1 MAFNHYFLSLLLLV
15 SSSSSLRCF
24 SLTTV
29 SISHTSDQT
38 LVCALTNTS
47 HLQCTSLQINPI
59 PFSLTGTLQNRRFSG
74 VVSGNGFVCGLRT
87 PLGSNTSTV
96 NCWRFS
102 SNGANMTYKRIYKGP
117 ELKELEA
124 STSRICGVEKVTNR
138 TRCWQPVSPPP
149 SGNYDSISL
158 GEDFLCGLSKPPGN
172 ISCEGNITKPPS
184 GDSFIAIAAGSR
196 QACAITVDND
206 VECWGQT
213 YTPPPSQKFS
223 SLALG
228 ENRSCGVRLVNG
240 TVTCWGSNNNNNNGF
255 SLPKRLENISFTSIY
270 AKGLI
275 FCGVVKSNYTL
286 YCWGDHE
293 SVFTPFQDQT
303 VLPGPCR
310 QECPYRPL
318 SGSGL
323 LCGNE
328 MMICD
333 SMNRHDPGV
342 LVPDTPSRG
351 KQQECKDKT
360 WSGKNIAFL
369 VVGCVGTCSLILVV
383 GFLVYK
389 SHCRCRVHDS
399 GRLDDNMIIVDVDE
413 PKLEKRLSSLASLGN
428 HGQLVEFSIEE
439 LAKATNAFSPQFQ
452 LGIGSFGIVY
462 KAVLSDGR
470 HVAIKRADLTN
481 HASSGITRIRNRRED
496 NDSAFI
502 NELESMSRLNHRNLV
517 RLIGFYDD
525 AEERVLVYE
534 YMANGSLADHLHNPR
549 LEPLTWERR
558 LTIAL
563 DAARG
568 IQYLHDFAVP
578 PVIHRDIKSSNILLD
593 ATWTAKVSDFG
604 LSQMGPTEEEDVSH
618 LSLRAAGTLGYI
630 DPEYYR
636 LQQLTTKSDV
646 YSFGVVLLE
655 LLSGHKAIHM
665 NEEENPRNVVE
676 YVVPYI
682 LQDEV
687 HRALDRRIPPPTPY
701 EIESV
706 AHLGYLAVECLVPCG
721 RERPSMAEVVSNL
734 EKALAACL
742 AGPQTEPLS
751 RSASN

>member
-1 MAFNHYFLSLLLLV
+1 MAFNYYFPSLLLLV
-15 SSSSSLRCF
+15 ISSSSLLCF
-24 SLTTV
+24 SLSTV
-29 SISHTSDQT
+29 SISHTSNQT

-47 HLQCTSLQINPI
+47 HLQCTSLQNPI

-74 VVSGNGFVCGLRT
+74 VVSGNGFVCGLRS
-87 PLGSNTSTV
+87 PLGSNTSTIL
-96 NCWRFS
+96 CWRFS
-102 SNGANMTYKRIYKGP
+102 NNGDNMTYKRIYKGP

-124 STSRICGVEKVTNR
+124 STSRICGVEKVTNL
-138 TRCWQPVSPPP
+138 TRCWTPVSFPL
-149 SGNYDSISL
+149 SGNYDSIAI
-158 GEDFLCGLSKPPGN
+158 GEDFLCGLSKPPGR
-172 ISCEGNITKPPS
+172 ITCEGNITNAPS
-184 GDSFIAIAAGSR
+184 ENSFIAVASGSR
-196 QACAITVDND
+196 QACAITVNND
-206 VECWGQT
+206 VTCWGEKST
-213 YTPPPSQKFS
+213 SPPSEKFS
-223 SLALG
+223 AISLG
-228 ENRSCGVRLVNG
+228 ENGICGVRWLNK
-240 TVTCWGSNNNNNNGF
+240 TVTCWGSNNNNNGF
-255 SLPKRLENISFTSIY
+255 TLPKSFEKIHFISIY

-275 FCGVVKSNYTL
+275 FCGVVTSNYTL
-286 YCWGDHE
+286 ICWGDDQ
-293 SVFTPFQDQT
+293 SVFTPFQDQPL
-303 VLPGPCR
+303 LPGPCR
-310 QECPYRPL
+310 HDCLYGPL
-318 SGSGL
+318 PGSVS
-323 LCGNE
+323 LCGNGL
-328 MMICD
+328 MICD
-333 SMNRHDPGV
+333 SINTHNPK
-342 LVPDTPSRG
+342 LPVPDTPRG
-351 KQQECKDKT
+351 QQETKDKT
-360 WSGKNIAFL
+360 WSNKNIAFL
-369 VVGCVGTCSLILVV
+369 VVGCVGTCSLLLVI
-383 GFLVYK
+383 GFLIYK
-389 SHCRCRVHDS
+389 SHFRCRVHDS
-399 GRLDDNMIIVDVDE
+399 GRLDDNRIIVSQ

-439 LAKATNAFSPQFQ
+439 LAHATEGFSPRFQ

-481 HASSGITRIRNRRED
+481 PTLSGITRIRNRRED
-496 NDSAFI
+496 NDSAFV
-502 NELESMSRLNHRNLV
+502 NELESMSRLNHKNLV
-517 RLIGFYDD
+517 KLLGFYDD

-534 YMANGSLADHLHNPR
+534 YMPNGSLSDHLHNPR
-549 LEPLTWERR
+549 FEPLTWERR

-568 IQYLHDFAVP
+568 IQYLHDFVMP

-676 YVVPYI
+676 FVVPYI

-706 AHLGYLAVECLVPCG
+706 AHLGYLAVECVVPCG

-742 AGPQTEPLS
+742 AAPQTEPLS
-751 RSASN
+751 RSDSN

>member
-1 MAFNHYFLSLLLLV
+1 MAFNYYFLSLLLVV
-15 SSSSSLRCF
+15 SSSSSLLCF
-24 SLTTV
+24 SLPTV

-47 HLQCTSLQINPI
+47 HLQCTSLPLNPI
-59 PFSLTGTLQNRRFSG
+59 RFSLAGTLQKNRRFSG
-74 VVSGNGFVCGLRT
+74 VVSGNGFVCGLRS
-87 PLGSNTSTV
+87 PLGSNASTIL
-96 NCWRFS
+96 CWRFS

-124 STSRICGVEKVTNR
+124 STSRICGVEKIKNR
-138 TRCWQPVSPPP
+138 TRCWQTVSRRPR
-149 SGNYDSISL
+149 SDNYDSLAL
-158 GEDFLCGLSKPPGN
+158 GEDFICGLSKPPGR
-172 ISCEGNITKPPS
+172 ISCEGKGNITKPPS
-184 GDSFIAIAAGSR
+184 GDRFIAIAAGSR
-196 QACAITVDND
+196 QACAVTVDSD

-213 YTPPPSQKFS
+213 YTSPPSEKFS
-223 SLALG
+223 ALAVG
-228 ENRSCGVRLVNG
+228 EDRICGVRWVNG
-240 TVTCWGSNNNNNNGF
+240 TVTCWGSNGF
-255 SLPKRLENISFTSIY
+255 SLPRRLENVEFTSIY
-270 AKGLI
+270 ANGLI

-293 SVFTPFQDQT
+293 SVFAPFQDQT

-310 QECPYRPL
+310 EECPYGPL
-318 SGSGL
+318 SGSES
-323 LCGNE
+323 LCGNGLK
-328 MMICD
+328 ICE
-333 SMNRHDPGV
+333 SMNIV
-342 LVPDTPSRG
+342 LVPDTPRG
-351 KQQECKDKT
+351 RQDSKDKT
-360 WSGKNIAFL
+360 WSRKNIAFL
-369 VVGCVGTCSLILVV
+369 VVGCVGTCSLLLVV
-383 GFLVYK
+383 GFLVYN

-399 GRLDDNMIIVDVDE
+399 GRLDDNRIIVDEE
-413 PKLEKRLSSLASLGN
+413 PKLEKRLSSLASLCN
-428 HGQLVEFSIEE
+428 HGQLVEFTIEE
-439 LAKATNAFSPQFQ
+439 LALATDGFSPRFQ

-470 HVAIKRADLTN
+470 LVAIKRAELTN
-481 HASSGITRIRNRRED
+481 PASSGITRIRNRRED
-496 NDSAFI
+496 NDSAFV
-502 NELESMSRLNHRNLV
+502 NELESMSRLNHKNLV
-517 RLIGFYDD
+517 RLLGFYDD

-604 LSQMGPTEEEDVSH
+604 LSQMGPTEEEDASH

-665 NEEENPRNVVE
+665 NEEENPRNVVDF
-676 YVVPYI
+676 VVPYI

-706 AHLGYLAVECLVPCG
+706 AHVGYLAVECLVPCG

-742 AGPQTEPLS
+742 AAPQTEPLS
-751 RSASN
+751 SPASD

>member
-1 MAFNHYFLSLLLLV
+1 MS
-15 SSSSSLRCF
+15 
-24 SLTTV
+24 
-29 SISHTSDQT
+29 
-38 LVCALTNTS
+38 
-47 HLQCTSLQINPI
+47 
-59 PFSLTGTLQNRRFSG
+59 
-74 VVSGNGFVCGLRT
+74 
-87 PLGSNTSTV
+87 
-96 NCWRFS
+96 
-102 SNGANMTYKRIYKGP
+102 YKRIYKGP

-124 STSRICGVEKVTNR
+124 STSRICGVEKVTSLA
-138 TRCWQPVSPPP
+138 RCWQPVSPPP
-149 SGNYDSISL
+149 RSGNYDSIAL
-158 GEDFLCGLSKPPGN
+158 GDDFLCGLSKPPGN
-172 ISCEGNITKPPS
+172 IICEGNITNVPS
-184 GDSFIAIAAGSR
+184 EDSFIAIAAGSR
-196 QACAITVDND
+196 RACAITADND
-206 VECWGQT
+206 VKCWGERST
-213 YTPPPSQKFS
+213 TTTTSPPSEKFS
-223 SLALG
+223 ALALG
-228 ENRSCGVRLVNG
+228 ENRSCGVRSVNG
-240 TVTCWGSNNNNNNGF
+240 TVTCWGSNNNNNGF
-255 SLPKRLENISFTSIY
+255 SLPQRLENISFASIY
-270 AKGLI
+270 AKESI
-275 FCGVVKSNYTL
+275 FCGVVRANYTL
-286 YCWGDHE
+286 FCWGDHE
-293 SVFTPFQDQT
+293 SVFAPFQDQT
-303 VLPGPCR
+303 VFPGPCR
-310 QECPYRPL
+310 EECPFGPL
-318 SGSGL
+318 PGSVS

-328 MMICD
+328 RMICD
-333 SMNRHDPGV
+333 SMNIV
-342 LVPDTPSRG
+342 LVPDTPRG
-351 KQQECKDKT
+351 QGQQQDSKDKT

-369 VVGCVGTCSLILVV
+369 VVGCVGTCSLLLVV

-389 SHCRCRVHDS
+389 SQCRCRVHDS
-399 GRLDDNMIIVDVDE
+399 GRLDDNRIIVDINE

-439 LAKATNAFSPQFQ
+439 LAKATDGFSGQFQ

-481 HASSGITRIRNRRED
+481 PASSGITRIRNRRED
-496 NDSAFI
+496 NDSAFV
-502 NELESMSRLNHRNLV
+502 NELESMSRLNHKNLV
-517 RLIGFYDD
+517 RLLGFYDD

-534 YMANGSLADHLHNPR
+534 FMANGSLADHLHNPR

-665 NEEENPRNVVE
+665 NEEENPRNVVDF
-676 YVVPYI
+676 VVPYI

-706 AHLGYLAVECLVPCG
+706 AHVGYLAVECLVPCG

-742 AGPQTEPLS
+742 AAPQTETLS

>member
-1 MAFNHYFLSLLLLV
+1 MAFNYFLSLLVVV
-15 SSSSSLRCF
+15 SSSSLLCF
-24 SLTTV
+24 SLSTV

-47 HLQCTSLQINPI
+47 HLQCTSLPPNPI

-74 VVSGNGFVCGLRT
+74 VVSGNGFVCGLRS
-87 PLGSNTSTV
+87 PLGSNTSRV
-96 NCWRFS
+96 LCWRFS
-102 SNGANMTYKRIYKGP
+102 ANGANMSYKRIYKGP

-124 STSRICGVEKVTNR
+124 NASRVCGVEKVTNR
-138 TRCWQPVSPPP
+138 TRCWQPVFIPRSD
-149 SGNYDSISL
+149 NYDSIAL
-158 GEDFLCGLSKPPGN
+158 GDDFLCGLSKPPGRIN
-172 ISCEGNITKPPS
+172 CEGEGNITNVPS
-184 GDSFIAIAAGSR
+184 GDRFISIAAGSR

-206 VECWGQT
+206 VKCWGQT
-213 YTPPPSQKFS
+213 YTSPPSEKFS
-223 SLALG
+223 AVAVG
-228 ENRSCGVRLVNG
+228 ENRSCGVRWVNG
-240 TVTCWGSNNNNNNGF
+240 TVTCWGSNNNNGF
-255 SLPKRLENISFTSIY
+255 SLPRRLENVHFTSIY

-275 FCGVVKSNYTL
+275 FCGVVRENYTL
-286 YCWGDHE
+286 YCWGEE
-293 SVFTPFQDQT
+293 SVFTPFPDQPL
-303 VLPGPCR
+303 LPGPCR
-310 QECPYRPL
+310 QDCPYSPL
-318 SGSGL
+318 PGSGS
-323 LCGNE
+323 LCGNG

-342 LVPDTPSRG
+342 LVPDTPRG
-351 KQQECKDKT
+351 QLDSKDKT
-360 WSGKNIAFL
+360 WSKKNIAFL

-399 GRLDDNMIIVDVDE
+399 GRLDDNRIIVDE
-413 PKLEKRLSSLASLGN
+413 PKLERRLSSLASLGN

-439 LAKATNAFSPQFQ
+439 LAKATDEFSAQFQ

-481 HASSGITRIRNRRED
+481 PALSGITRIRNRRED
-496 NDSAFI
+496 NDSAFV
-502 NELESMSRLNHRNLV
+502 NELESMSRLNHKNLV
-517 RLIGFYDD
+517 RLLGFYDD

-593 ATWTAKVSDFG
+593 TTWTAKVSDFG

-665 NEEENPRNVVE
+665 NEEENPRNVVDF
-676 YVVPYI
+676 VVPYI

-706 AHLGYLAVECLVPCG
+706 AHLGYLAVECVVPCG

-734 EKALAACL
+734 EKALSACL
-742 AGPQTEPLS
+742 AAPQTEPLS
-751 RSASN
+751 RSATN

>member
-1 MAFNHYFLSLLLLV
+1 MAFNYYSLSLLLVV
-15 SSSSSLRCF
+15 SSSSSLLCF
-24 SLTTV
+24 SLPTV

-47 HLQCTSLQINPI
+47 HLQCTSHPLNPI
-59 PFSLTGTLQNRRFSG
+59 RFSLTGTLQNRRFSG
-74 VVSGNGFVCGLRT
+74 LVSGTGFVCGLRS
-87 PLGSNTSTV
+87 PLGSNASTIL
-96 NCWRFS
+96 CWRFS
-102 SNGANMTYKRIYKGP
+102 TNGANMTYKRIYKGP
-117 ELKELEA
+117 ALKELEA
-124 STSRICGVEKVTNR
+124 STSRICGVENVKNR
-138 TRCWQPVSPPP
+138 TRCWQPVSPRPRLD
-149 SGNYDSISL
+149 NHDSLAL
-158 GEDFLCGLSKPPGN
+158 GEDFLCGLSKPPGR
-172 ISCEGNITKPPS
+172 ISCEGKGNITKPPS
-184 GDSFIAIAAGSR
+184 GDRFIAIAAGSS
-196 QACAITVDND
+196 QACAITVDSD
-206 VECWGQT
+206 VECWGQQT
-213 YTPPPSQKFS
+213 YTSPPSEKFS
-223 SLALG
+223 ALAVG
-228 ENRSCGVRLVNG
+228 ENRSCGVRWVNG
-240 TVTCWGSNNNNNNGF
+240 TVTCWGSNY
-255 SLPKRLENISFTSIY
+255 SLPRRLENVEFTSIY
-270 AKGLI
+270 ANGLI
-275 FCGVVKSNYTL
+275 FCGVVRENYTL
-286 YCWGDHE
+286 YCWGDDE
-293 SVFTPFQDQT
+293 SVFAPFQDQT

-310 QECPYRPL
+310 EECPYGQL
-318 SGSGL
+318 SGSGP
-323 LCGNE
+323 LCGNGLK
-328 MMICD
+328 ICD
-333 SMNRHDPGV
+333 SMNIV
-342 LVPDTPSRG
+342 LVPDTPRG
-351 KQQECKDKT
+351 EQDSNDKT
-360 WSGKNIAFL
+360 WSRKNIAFL
-369 VVGCVGTCSLILVV
+369 VVGCVGTCSLLLVV

-399 GRLDDNMIIVDVDE
+399 GRLDDNRIIVDEE
-413 PKLEKRLSSLASLGN
+413 PKLEKRLSSLASLCN
-428 HGQLVEFSIEE
+428 HGQLVEFTIEE
-439 LAKATNAFSPQFQ
+439 LALATDGFSSRFQ

-470 HVAIKRADLTN
+470 LVAIKRAELTN
-481 HASSGITRIRNRRED
+481 PASSGITRIRNRRED
-496 NDSAFI
+496 NDSAFV
-502 NELESMSRLNHRNLV
+502 NELESMSRLNHKNLV
-517 RLIGFYDD
+517 RLLGFYDD

-604 LSQMGPTEEEDVSH
+604 LSQMGPTEEEEVSH

-665 NEEENPRNVVE
+665 NEEENPRNVVDF
-676 YVVPYI
+676 VVPYI

-706 AHLGYLAVECLVPCG
+706 AHVGCLAVECVVPCG

-742 AGPQTEPLS
+742 AAPQTEPLS
-751 RSASN
+751 SSASD

>member
-1 MAFNHYFLSLLLLV
+1 MAFNYYSLSLLLVV
-15 SSSSSLRCF
+15 SSSSSFLCF
-24 SLTTV
+24 SLPTV

-38 LVCALTNTS
+38 LVCSLTNTS
-47 HLQCTSLQINPI
+47 HLQCTTFPLNPI

-74 VVSGNGFVCGLRT
+74 LVSGNGFVCGLRS
-87 PLGSNTSTV
+87 PLGSNASTIL
-96 NCWRFS
+96 CWRFS
-102 SNGANMTYKRIYKGP
+102 TNGANMTYKRIYKGP
-117 ELKELEA
+117 ALKELEA
-124 STSRICGVEKVTNR
+124 STSRICGVENVTNR
-138 TRCWQPVSPPP
+138 TRCWQPVSPRPR
-149 SGNYDSISL
+149 SDNHDSLAL
-158 GEDFLCGLSKPPGN
+158 GEDFLCGLSKPPGR
-172 ISCEGNITKPPS
+172 ISCEGKGNITKPPS
-184 GDSFIAIAAGSR
+184 GDRFIAIAAGSS
-196 QACAITVDND
+196 QACAITVDSG
-206 VECWGQT
+206 VECWGQQT
-213 YTPPPSQKFS
+213 YTSPPSEKFS
-223 SLALG
+223 ALAVG
-228 ENRSCGVRLVNG
+228 ENRSCGVRWVNG
-240 TVTCWGSNNNNNNGF
+240 TVTCWGSNY
-255 SLPKRLENISFTSIY
+255 SLPRRLENVEFTSIY
-270 AKGLI
+270 ANGLI
-275 FCGVVKSNYTL
+275 FCGVVRENYTL
-286 YCWGDHE
+286 YCWGDDE
-293 SVFTPFQDQT
+293 SVFAPFQDQT

-310 QECPYRPL
+310 EECPYGQL
-318 SGSGL
+318 SGSGP
-323 LCGNE
+323 LCGNGLK
-328 MMICD
+328 ICD
-333 SMNRHDPGV
+333 SMNIV
-342 LVPDTPSRG
+342 LVPDTPRG
-351 KQQECKDKT
+351 EQDSNDKT
-360 WSGKNIAFL
+360 WSRKNIAFL
-369 VVGCVGTCSLILVV
+369 VVGCVGTCSLLLVV

-399 GRLDDNMIIVDVDE
+399 GRLDDNRIIVDEE
-413 PKLEKRLSSLASLGN
+413 PKLEKRLSSLASLCN
-428 HGQLVEFSIEE
+428 HGQLVEFTIEE
-439 LAKATNAFSPQFQ
+439 LALATDGFSPRFQ

-470 HVAIKRADLTN
+470 LVAIKRAELTN
-481 HASSGITRIRNRRED
+481 PASSGITRIRNRRED
-496 NDSAFI
+496 NDSAFV
-502 NELESMSRLNHRNLV
+502 NELESMSRLNHKNLV
-517 RLIGFYDD
+517 RLLGFYDD

-558 LTIAL
+558 LAIAL

-604 LSQMGPTEEEDVSH
+604 LSQMGPTEEEEVSH

-665 NEEENPRNVVE
+665 NEEENPRNVVDF
-676 YVVPYI
+676 VVPYI

-706 AHLGYLAVECLVPCG
+706 AHVGCLAVECVVPCG

-734 EKALAACL
+734 EKALDACL
-742 AGPQTEPLS
+742 AAPQTEPLS
-751 RSASN
+751 SSASD

>member
-1 MAFNHYFLSLLLLV
+1 MAFNYYVLSLLLVV
-15 SSSSSLRCF
+15 SSSSSLLCF
-24 SLTTV
+24 SLPTV
-29 SISHTSDQT
+29 SISHTSDQN

-47 HLQCTSLQINPI
+47 HLQCTSLPLNPI
-59 PFSLTGTLQNRRFSG
+59 RFSLTGTLQQNRRFSG
-74 VVSGNGFVCGLRT
+74 VVSGNGFVCGLRS
-87 PLGSNTSTV
+87 PLGSNASTIL
-96 NCWRFS
+96 CWRFS

-138 TRCWQPVSPPP
+138 TRCWQPVPRRTRSD
-149 SGNYDSISL
+149 NYDSLAL
-158 GEDFLCGLSKPPGN
+158 GEDFICGLSKPPGR
-172 ISCEGNITKPPS
+172 ISCEGKGNITKPPS
-184 GDSFIAIAAGSR
+184 GDRFIAIAAGSR
-196 QACAITVDND
+196 QACAVTVDSD

-213 YTPPPSQKFS
+213 YISPPREKFS
-223 SLALG
+223 ALAVG
-228 ENRSCGVRLVNG
+228 ENRICGVRWVNG
-240 TVTCWGSNNNNNNGF
+240 TVTCWGSNGF
-255 SLPKRLENISFTSIY
+255 SLPRRLENVEFTSIY
-270 AKGLI
+270 ANGLI

-293 SVFTPFQDQT
+293 SVFAPFQDQT

-310 QECPYRPL
+310 EECPYGQL
-318 SGSGL
+318 SGSGP
-323 LCGNE
+323 LCGNGLK
-328 MMICD
+328 ICD
-333 SMNRHDPGV
+333 SMNIV
-342 LVPDTPSRG
+342 LVPDTPRG
-351 KQQECKDKT
+351 KQNYKDKT
-360 WSGKNIAFL
+360 WSRKNIAFL
-369 VVGCVGTCSLILVV
+369 VVGCVGTCSLLLVV
-383 GFLVYK
+383 GFLVYN

-399 GRLDDNMIIVDVDE
+399 GRLDDNRIIVDEE
-413 PKLEKRLSSLASLGN
+413 PKLEKRLSSLASLCN
-428 HGQLVEFSIEE
+428 HGQLVEFTIEE
-439 LAKATNAFSPQFQ
+439 LALATDGFSPRFQ

-470 HVAIKRADLTN
+470 LVAIKRAELTN
-481 HASSGITRIRNRRED
+481 PASSGITRIRNRRED
-496 NDSAFI
+496 NDSAFV
-502 NELESMSRLNHRNLV
+502 NELESMSRLNHKNLV
-517 RLIGFYDD
+517 RLLGFYDD

-604 LSQMGPTEEEDVSH
+604 LSQMGPTEEEDASH

-665 NEEENPRNVVE
+665 NEEENPRNVVDF
-676 YVVPYI
+676 VVPYI

-706 AHLGYLAVECLVPCG
+706 AHVGCLAVECLVPCG

-734 EKALAACL
+734 EKVLAACL
-742 AGPQTEPLS
+742 AAPQTEPLS
-751 RSASN
+751 SPASD